1 MSDMLQ
7 LVVLCVSIN
16 QPETKQ
22 GRTNKRYT
30 AEGQQNNAS
39 MNERYSRQILF
50 AQIGEAGQRRLVDAS
65 VLIIGC
71 GALGTAQAESL
82 ARAGVGTLRIVDR
95 DFVEPSN
102 LQRQSMFT
110 ERDAEERLPK
120 SVAAAKHIREINSD
134 IKVES
139 EVLDVNHSNVE
150 RLIKGCH
157 LVLDGTDNFDTRY
170 LINDACVKHEMN
182 WIYGAAVGSYGV
194 TMTIRPNQTPCLRCL
209 FEEPPPAAS
218 APTCDTAGVIMPI
231 INVVA
236 AVQVSEAL
244 KLLTGNIDD
253 LHQSLMQFDIWR
265 NEWRK
270 INPGKPSPDCPTCGR
285 REFTTLSA
293 ISNEF
298 AAVLCGRNAV
308 QISPTSPT
316 QIDFKSLA
324 QRLRVAGDVK
334 FNQYL
339 LRFRTREYELTVF
352 KDARSIIS
360 GTDQIA
366 TARSVYAK
374 YIGT

>member
-1 MSDMLQ
+1 
-7 LVVLCVSIN
+7 
-16 QPETKQ
+16 
-22 GRTNKRYT
+22 
-30 AEGQQNNAS
+30 

-50 AQIGEAGQRRLVDAS
+50 DAIGEKGQQQLADSR
-65 VLIIGC
+65 VLIVGC
-71 GALGTAQAESL
+71 GALGSAHAESL

-95 DFVEPSN
+95 DFVEASN
-102 LQRQSMFT
+102 LQRQTMFT
-110 ERDAEERLPK
+110 EADAEERLPK
-120 SVAAAKHIREINSD
+120 AAAAANHIREINSNIRVEAEVVD
-134 IKVES
+134 I
-139 EVLDVNHSNVE
+139 NHSNVE
-150 RLIKGCH
+150 RLIKGCQ

-170 LINDACVKHEMN
+170 LINDACVKHQIN

-194 TMTIRPNQTPCLRCL
+194 TMTIRPNQTPCLRCV

-244 KLLTGNIDD
+244 KLLTGNTSD
-253 LHQSLMQFDIWR
+253 LHRSLMQFDVWR

-270 INPGKPSPDCPTCGR
+270 INPGDPLPDCQTCGR
-285 REFTTLSA
+285 RQFTTLSA
-293 ISNEF
+293 TSNEF

-316 QIDFKSLA
+316 EIDFRALA
-324 QRLRVAGDVK
+324 ERLRAAGEVK